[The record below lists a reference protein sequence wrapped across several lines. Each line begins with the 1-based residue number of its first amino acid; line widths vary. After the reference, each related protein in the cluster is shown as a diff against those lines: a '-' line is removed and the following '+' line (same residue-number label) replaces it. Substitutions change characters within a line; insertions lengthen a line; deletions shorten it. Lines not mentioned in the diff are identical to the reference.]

1 MGKSDES
8 RGQKYTLTPIC
19 TLLIRM
25 RIKRHTL
32 TAVLLCLAII
42 AQARR
47 VYIYGRVTDEAGQP
61 VELATVNEELTL
73 HSAMTNLKGEY
84 SFNVN
89 TRTDTLNLVFRMV
102 GHETRKRTLVSPPD
116 TVRLDIMLPTSN
128 YTLEN
133 VDINATRRQTGGM
146 QQINSEGLRFNAD
159 ANGGSVESIIA
170 TQAGVSTHN
179 ELSSQYNVRGGNFDE
194 NSVYVNGTEILRPL
208 LVRAGQQEGLS
219 FINPDMV
226 ESISFSTGGFSV
238 AYGDKM
244 SSVLDI
250 NYRRPQKFESVL
262 MASLLGA
269 SAYVGAGNDK
279 FSFSGSV
286 RYKTTRYLLGTLD
299 TKGEYDPSFLDYQT
313 YLCWTPNTKWEIGL
327 IGNAAVN
334 RYNFT
339 PTDRTTTFGTAK
351 DPKTFKVYYE
361 GWESDRFNTLFGAL
375 DIKRKEENSIYRFN
389 LSAFG
394 SRESES
400 FDILSQYWL
409 DEATGSGS
417 LAVGSFMQHARN
429 RLKSTVYTASLK
441 GTHDTDI
448 LGTIGW
454 GVEYRHESV
463 SDHMREWEMRDS
475 AGYTLP
481 YTQTGPLEMIYSL
494 KSDHGVSNDKAAA
507 FIQDTY
513 RFNTGIGLFT
523 LNAGLR
529 TSWWSWN
536 GEAIFS
542 PRLMVGFT
550 PAFNDNFT
558 FRFSTGVYHQT
569 PFYKEIKDTVN
580 TGGIY
585 QVNLNKN
592 IKSQRSVQ
600 FVLGGDYDFLVYGR
614 PFKFTTEVYY
624 KKLDRLIPYNVDNVR
639 IVYYG
644 ENCAHGYA
652 AGIDMKL
659 YGEFVPGTASWLT
672 FSLMSTKENIAGKWL
687 PRPTDQIYNLSL
699 YFTDYFP
706 RKESWKMSLR
716 CSLADG
722 LPFGPTHSG
731 REKQVFRAPA
741 YKRVDIGLS
750 YKVFDYD
757 KHPHIYGKSGFFKDI
772 WMGVDALNLLGINN
786 VNSYYWITD
795 IQNTQFAVPNYLTGR
810 QLNLRIIAN
819 IGK

>member
-1 MGKSDES
+1 MAFLV
-8 RGQKYTLTPIC
+8 LTVCMALP
-19 TLLIRM
+19 
-25 RIKRHTL
+25 
-32 TAVLLCLAII
+32 V
-42 AQARR
+42 QARR
-47 VYIYGRVTDEAGQP
+47 VYVHGRVYDEGGDP
-61 VELATVNEELTL
+61 VELATVNEEHTL

-84 SFNVN
+84 SFTVN
-89 TRTDTLNLVFRMV
+89 SRSDTLDLVFRMI
-102 GHETRKRTLVSPPD
+102 GHETRRRTLIGPAD
-116 TVRLDIMLPTSN
+116 TVRLDVMLPTVN
-128 YTLEN
+128 YALDN
-133 VDINATRRQTGGM
+133 VDINATRRQTNGM
-146 QQINSEGLRFNAD
+146 QNISAEGIRFTAD

-226 ESISFSTGGFSV
+226 EGISFSTGGFSV

-250 NYRRPQKFESVL
+250 TYRRPQRLEYVL
-262 MASLLGA
+262 QASLLGA

-279 FSFSGSV
+279 ISFAGSV
-286 RYKTTRYLLGTLD
+286 RYKTTSYLLGTLD
-299 TKGEYDPSFLDYQT
+299 TKGEYDPSFTDYQT
-313 YLCWTPNTKWEIGL
+313 YLCWTPNSTWEVGV
-327 IGNAAVN
+327 IGNAAIN
-334 RYNFT
+334 NYNFT
-339 PTDRTTTFGTAK
+339 PRDRNTSFGTSQ
-351 DPKTFKVYYE
+351 DPKHFKVYYE

-375 DIKRKEENSIYRFN
+375 DVKRKGENSVYRFN

-394 SRESES
+394 SHESES

-409 DEATGSGS
+409 DESSSESS

-429 RLKSTVYTASLK
+429 RLNSTVYTASLK
-441 GTHDTDI
+441 GTHESEH

-454 GVEYRHESV
+454 GLEYRHESV
-463 SDHMREWEMRDS
+463 TDHMREWEMRDS

-481 YTQTGPLEMIYSL
+481 YSQTGPMEMIYSL
-494 KSDHGVSNDKAAA
+494 KSDHGIGNDKASA

-513 RFNTGIGLFT
+513 RFNTALGLFT
-523 LNAGLR
+523 LNAGVR
-529 TSWWSWN
+529 ASWWSWN
-536 GEAIFS
+536 RELIWS
-542 PRLMVGFT
+542 PRLMLGFT
-550 PAFNDNFT
+550 PAFNEAFT
-558 FRFSTGVYHQT
+558 FRLSSGVYYQT
-569 PFYKEIKDTVN
+569 PFYKELKDTVSA
-580 TGGIY
+580 GGIY
-585 QVNLNKN
+585 QVNLNRD
-592 IKSQRSVQ
+592 IRSQRSLQV
-600 FVLGGDYDFLVYGR
+600 VLGADYDFLVYNR

-644 ENCAHGYA
+644 QNCAYGYA

-672 FSLMSTKENIAGKWL
+672 FSLMRTRENIGGKWL
-687 PRPTDQIYNLSL
+687 PRPTDQMYNLSL

-706 RKESWKMSLR
+706 RRDSWKMSLR

-731 REKQVFRAPA
+731 REKQTFRAPA
-741 YKRVDIGLS
+741 YKRVDIGLA
-750 YKVFDYD
+750 YKVFDFG
-757 KHPHIYGKSGFFKDI
+757 KHPHVYGRTGICKDV
-772 WMGVDALNLLGINN
+772 WLGVDCLNLLGINN

-795 IQNTQFAVPNYLTGR
+795 IQGTQFAVPNYLTGR
-810 QLNLRIIAN
+810 QLNVRLVVSR
-819 IGK
+819 

>member
-1 MGKSDES
+1 ME
-8 RGQKYTLTPIC
+8 RARLTF
-19 TLLIRM
+19 LI
-25 RIKRHTL
+25 IL
-32 TAVLLCLAII
+32 AVCMALPL
-42 AQARR
+42 QARR
-47 VYIYGRVTDEAGQP
+47 VHIYGRVTDESGQP

-89 TRTDTLNLVFRMV
+89 TRTDTLNLVFRMI
-102 GHETRKRTLVSPPD
+102 GHETRRRTLISPPD
-116 TVRLDIMLPTSN
+116 TVKLDIMLPTSN

-133 VDINATRRQTGGM
+133 VDINATRRQTNGM
-146 QQINSEGLRFNAD
+146 QNISAEVIRFNAD

-250 NYRRPQKFESVL
+250 NYRKPRKFESVL

-286 RYKTTRYLLGTLD
+286 RYKTTGYLLGTLD

-313 YLCWTPNTKWEIGL
+313 YICWTPNTKWEIGL

-334 RYNFT
+334 EYRFS
-339 PTDRTTTFGTAK
+339 PTDRTTTFGTAEN
-351 DPKTFKVYYE
+351 PHTFKVYYE
-361 GWESDRFNTLFGAL
+361 GWEKDRFNTLFGAL
-375 DIKRKEENSIYRFN
+375 DIKRMEEKSVYRLN
-389 LSAFG
+389 LSAFN
-394 SRESES
+394 SHESES

-409 DEATGSGS
+409 DENGSDNS

-429 RLKSTVYTASLK
+429 RLKSNVYTASLK
-441 GTHDTDI
+441 ATHATD
-448 LGTIGW
+448 LFGSIGW
-454 GVEYRHESV
+454 GLEYRHETV
-463 SDHMREWEMRDS
+463 DDHMREWEMRDS

-481 YTQTGPLEMIYSL
+481 YTQTGPMEMIYSL
-494 KSDHGVSNDKAAA
+494 KSDHGISNNKAAA
-507 FIQDTY
+507 YIQDTY
-513 RFNTGIGLFT
+513 RFSTSAGLFT

-529 TSWWSWN
+529 ASWWSWN
-536 GEAIFS
+536 NEMTFS

-550 PAFNDNFT
+550 PSFNENFT

-580 TGGIY
+580 AGGIY
-585 QVNLNKN
+585 QVNLNKD
-592 IKSQRSVQ
+592 IRSQRSIQ
-600 FVLGGDYDFLVYGR
+600 FVLGGDYDFRVYNR
-614 PFKFTTEVYY
+614 PFKFTTEIYY
-624 KKLDRLIPYNVDNVR
+624 KKLDHLIPYNLDNVR

-672 FSLMSTKENIAGKWL
+672 FSLMNTRENIGGKWL
-687 PRPTDQIYNLSL
+687 PRPTDQLYNLSL

-706 RKESWKMSLR
+706 RRESWKMSLR

-741 YKRVDIGLS
+741 YKRVDIGLA
-750 YKVFDYD
+750 YKIFDYS
-757 KHPHIYGKSGFFKDI
+757 KHPHVYGKSGFFKDI
-772 WMGVDALNLLGINN
+772 WAGVDALNLLGINN

-795 IQNTQFAVPNYLTGR
+795 IQNTQYAIPNYLTGR
-810 QLNLRIIAN
+810 QLNLRLIATH
-819 IGK
+819 

>member
-1 MGKSDES
+1 M
-8 RGQKYTLTPIC
+8 GQKL
-19 TLLIRM
+19 LLI
-25 RIKRHTL
+25 L
-32 TAVLLCLAII
+32 AVCMALPL
-42 AQARR
+42 QARR
-47 VYIYGRVTDEAGQP
+47 VHIHGRVYDESGQP
-61 VELATVNEELTL
+61 VELATVHEELTL

-84 SFNVN
+84 SLNVS
-89 TRTDTLNLVFRMV
+89 TQTDTLNLIFRMI
-102 GHETRKRTLVSPPD
+102 GHETRRRTLISPQD
-116 TVRLDIMLPTSN
+116 TVQLDIMLPTSN

-133 VDINATRRQTGGM
+133 VNISATRRRSDGMQDINA
-146 QQINSEGLRFNAD
+146 EGLRFTAD

-170 TQAGVSTHN
+170 TQAGVSSHN

-208 LVRAGQQEGLS
+208 LVRSGQQEGLS

-226 ESISFSTGGFSV
+226 ESIIFSTGGFSV
-238 AYGDKM
+238 EYGDKM

-250 NYRRPQKFESVL
+250 TYRKPQGFESTL

-299 TKGEYDPSFLDYQT
+299 THGEYDPSFLDYQT
-313 YLCWTPNTKWEIGL
+313 YMSWTPNTRWEIGL

-361 GWESDRFNTLFGAL
+361 GWESDRFNTLFSAL
-375 DIKRKEENSIYRFN
+375 DIKRKEQNSVYRFN
-389 LSAFG
+389 LAAF
-394 SRESES
+394 SSHESES

-409 DEATGSGS
+409 DEATGSDN

-441 GTHDTDI
+441 GTHKTN
-448 LGTIGW
+448 LAGTIGW
-454 GVEYRHESV
+454 GLEYRHEEV
-463 SDHMREWEMRDS
+463 TDHMREWEMRDS

-481 YTQTGPLEMIYSL
+481 YTQTGPMEMIYSL
-494 KSDHGVSNDKAAA
+494 KSDYGISNGKAAA

-513 RFNTGIGLFT
+513 RLNTGLGLFT
-523 LNAGLR
+523 LNGGLR
-529 TSWWSWN
+529 ASWWSWN
-536 GEAIFS
+536 KEITVS
-542 PRLMVGFT
+542 PRLTVGFT
-550 PAFNDNFT
+550 PAFNEDFL
-558 FRFSTGVYHQT
+558 FRFSTGIYYQT

-580 TGGIY
+580 AGGIY
-585 QVNLNKN
+585 HVNLNRK
-592 IKSQRSVQ
+592 IKAQRSMQV
-600 FVLGGDYDFLVYGR
+600 VLGADYDFMVYDR
-614 PFKFTTEVYY
+614 PFKFTTEIYY
-624 KKLDRLIPYNVDNVR
+624 KRLDRLIPYNLDNVR

-644 ENCAHGYA
+644 DNCAHGYA

-659 YGEFVPGTASWLT
+659 YGEFVPGTASWFT
-672 FSLMSTKENIAGKWL
+672 FSLMSTRENIGGKWL
-687 PRPTDQIYNLSL
+687 PRPTDQLYNLSL

-706 RKESWKMSLR
+706 RRESWKMSLR

-750 YKVFDYD
+750 YKVFDYS
-757 KHPHIYGKSGFFKDI
+757 KHPHVYGKSGFFNDI
-772 WMGVDALNLLGINN
+772 WMGIDALNLLGINN

-795 IQNTQFAVPNYLTGR
+795 IQNTQYAVPNYLTGR
-810 QLNLRIIAN
+810 QLNLRLIAN

>member
-1 MGKSDES
+1 M
-8 RGQKYTLTPIC
+8 
-19 TLLIRM
+19 LLI
-25 RIKRHTL
+25 L
-32 TAVLLCLAII
+32 AVCMVLPL
-42 AQARR
+42 QARR
-47 VYIYGRVTDEAGQP
+47 VYIHGRVYDESREP
-61 VELATVNEELTL
+61 VELATVHEELTL

-84 SFNVN
+84 SFTINS
-89 TRTDTLNLVFRMV
+89 RSDTLNLIFRMI
-102 GHETRKRTLVSPPD
+102 GHETRRRTLINPQD
-116 TVRLDIMLPTSN
+116 TVQLDMMLPTSN

-133 VDINATRRQTGGM
+133 VDISATRRRSDGM
-146 QQINSEGLRFNAD
+146 QDINAQGLRFTAD
-159 ANGGSVESIIA
+159 ASGGSVESIIS

-238 AYGDKM
+238 AYGDRM

-250 NYRRPQKFESVL
+250 SYRKPKGFESVL
-262 MASLLGA
+262 MASMLGA

-279 FSFSGSV
+279 ISFSGSV

-299 TKGEYDPSFLDYQT
+299 TKGEYAPSFLDYQT
-313 YLCWTPNTKWEIGL
+313 CFCWTPDDKWEIGV

-339 PTDRTTTFGTAK
+339 PRNRNTSFGTAQ
-351 DPKTFKVYYE
+351 DPKNFKVYYD
-361 GWESDRFNTLFGAL
+361 GWERDRFNTLFGAI
-375 DIKRKEENSIYRFN
+375 DIKRFSQNSTYRLN
-389 LSAFG
+389 LSVFN

-409 DEATGSGS
+409 DEASNGSN

-429 RLKSTVYTASLK
+429 RLRSEVYTASLK
-441 GTHDTDI
+441 VTHSTDI
-448 LGTIGW
+448 AGTIGW
-454 GVEYRHESV
+454 GAEYRHETV
-463 SDHMREWEMRDS
+463 SDYMREWEMRDS

-481 YTQTGPLEMIYSL
+481 YTQSGPMQMIYSL
-494 KSDHGVSNDKAAA
+494 KSGHSISNDKASAYV
-507 FIQDTY
+507 QDTY
-513 RFNTGIGLFT
+513 RFNTAIGLIT
-523 LNAGLR
+523 LNAGIR
-529 TSWWSWN
+529 ASWWSWN
-536 GEAIFS
+536 REIDLS
-542 PRLMVGFT
+542 PRVMVGLT
-550 PAFNDNFT
+550 PAFNEDFT
-558 FRFSTGVYHQT
+558 FRFSTGVYYQT
-569 PFYKEIKDTVN
+569 PFYKEVKDTVN

-585 QVNLNKN
+585 QVNLNKD
-592 IKSQRSVQ
+592 IRSQRSIQ
-600 FVLGGDYDFLVYGR
+600 FVLGGDYDFRVYDR
-614 PFKFTTEVYY
+614 PFKFTTEIYY

-644 ENCAHGYA
+644 ENCARGYA
-652 AGIDMKL
+652 AGLDMKL

-672 FSLMSTKENIAGKWL
+672 FSLMNTREKIGGKWL
-687 PRPTDQIYNLSL
+687 PRPTDQLYNLSL
-699 YFTDYFP
+699 YFTDTFP
-706 RKESWKMSLR
+706 RRDYWKMSLR

-750 YKVFDYD
+750 YKIFDYS
-757 KHPHIYGKSGFFKDI
+757 KHPHIYGKSGFFNDI
-772 WMGVDALNLLGINN
+772 WIGADCLNLLGINN

-795 IQNTQFAVPNYLTGR
+795 ISDTQYAVPNYLTGR
-810 QLNLRIIAN
+810 QLNLRIIADM
-819 IGK
+819 GK

>member
-1 MGKSDES
+1 MALRTQHTHTG
-8 RGQKYTLTPIC
+8 RRFAF
-19 TLLIRM
+19 LL
-25 RIKRHTL
+25 L
-32 TAVLLCLAII
+32 VALAVGTVS
-42 AQARR
+42 ARR
-47 VYIYGRVTDEAGQP
+47 VYIHGRVYDEGGQP
-61 VELATVNEELTL
+61 VELATINEEHTL

-84 SFNVN
+84 SFTVN
-89 TRTDTLNLVFRMV
+89 SRSDTLDLVFRMI
-102 GHETRKRTLVSPPD
+102 GHETRRRTLIGPAD
-116 TVRLDIMLPTSN
+116 TVRLDVMLPTVN
-128 YTLEN
+128 YALEN
-133 VDINATRRQTGGM
+133 VDINATRHQTNGM
-146 QQINSEGLRFNAD
+146 QTINAEGLRFTAD

-226 ESISFSTGGFSV
+226 EGISFSTGGFSV

-250 NYRRPQKFESVL
+250 SYRRPQRLEYVL
-262 MASLLGA
+262 QASLLGA

-279 FSFSGSV
+279 ISFAGSV
-286 RYKTTRYLLGTLD
+286 RYKTTSYLLGTLD
-299 TKGEYDPSFLDYQT
+299 TKGEYDPSFTDYQT
-313 YLCWTPNTKWEIGL
+313 YLCWTPNSTWEVGV
-327 IGNAAVN
+327 IGNAAIN
-334 RYNFT
+334 NYNFT
-339 PTDRTTTFGTAK
+339 PRDRNTSFGTSQ
-351 DPKTFKVYYE
+351 DPKHFKVYYE

-375 DIKRKEENSIYRFN
+375 DVKRKGENSVYRFN

-394 SRESES
+394 SHESES

-409 DEATGSGS
+409 DQSSSESS

-429 RLKSTVYTASLK
+429 RLNSTVYTASLK
-441 GTHDTDI
+441 GTHDTEH

-454 GVEYRHESV
+454 GLEYRHESV
-463 SDHMREWEMRDS
+463 TDHMREWEMRDS

-481 YTQTGPLEMIYSL
+481 YSQTGPMEMIYSL
-494 KSDHGVSNDKAAA
+494 KSDHGISNNKASA
-507 FIQDTY
+507 FLQDTY
-513 RFNTGIGLFT
+513 RFNTGVGLFT
-523 LNAGLR
+523 LNAGVR

-536 GEAIFS
+536 RELIMS
-542 PRLMVGFT
+542 PRLMLGFT
-550 PAFNDNFT
+550 PAFNEAFT
-558 FRFSTGVYHQT
+558 FRLSTGVYYQT
-569 PFYKEIKDTVN
+569 PFYKELKDTVSA
-580 TGGIY
+580 GGIY
-585 QVNLNKN
+585 QVNLNRD
-592 IKSQRSVQ
+592 IRSQRSLQV
-600 FVLGGDYDFLVYGR
+600 VLGADYDFLVYNR

-644 ENCAHGYA
+644 QNCAYGYA

-672 FSLMSTKENIAGKWL
+672 FSLMRTRENIGGKWL
-687 PRPTDQIYNLSL
+687 PRPTDQMYNLSL

-706 RKESWKMSLR
+706 RRDSWKMSLR

-731 REKQVFRAPA
+731 REKQTFRAPA
-741 YKRVDIGLS
+741 YKRVDIGLA
-750 YKVFDYD
+750 YKVFDFG
-757 KHPHIYGKSGFFKDI
+757 KHPHVYGRTGICKDV
-772 WMGVDALNLLGINN
+772 WLGVDCLNLLGINN

-795 IQNTQFAVPNYLTGR
+795 IQGTQFAVPNYLTGR
-810 QLNLRIIAN
+810 QLNIKLVVSR
-819 IGK
+819 

>member
-1 MGKSDES
+1 ME
-8 RGQKYTLTPIC
+8 RARLTF
-19 TLLIRM
+19 LI
-25 RIKRHTL
+25 IL
-32 TAVLLCLAII
+32 AVCMALPL
-42 AQARR
+42 QARR
-47 VYIYGRVTDEAGQP
+47 VHIYGRVTDENGQP

-89 TRTDTLNLVFRMV
+89 TRTDTLNLVFRMI
-102 GHETRKRTLVSPPD
+102 GHETRRRTLISPPD
-116 TVRLDIMLPTSN
+116 TVKLDIMLPTSN

-133 VDINATRRQTGGM
+133 VDINATRRQTNGM
-146 QQINSEGLRFNAD
+146 QNISAEGIRFNAD

-250 NYRRPQKFESVL
+250 NYRKPRKFESVL

-286 RYKTTRYLLGTLD
+286 RYKTTGYLLGTLD

-313 YLCWTPNTKWEIGL
+313 YMCWTPNTKWEIGL

-334 RYNFT
+334 EYRFS
-339 PTDRTTTFGTAK
+339 PTDRTTTFGTAEN
-351 DPKTFKVYYE
+351 PHTFKVYYE
-361 GWESDRFNTLFGAL
+361 GWEKDRFNTLFGAL
-375 DIKRKEENSIYRFN
+375 DIKRMEEKSVYRLN
-389 LSAFG
+389 LSAFN
-394 SRESES
+394 SHESES

-409 DEATGSGS
+409 DENGSDNS

-429 RLKSTVYTASLK
+429 RLKSNVYTASLK
-441 GTHDTDI
+441 ATHATD
-448 LGTIGW
+448 LFGSIGW
-454 GVEYRHESV
+454 GLEYRHETV
-463 SDHMREWEMRDS
+463 DDHMREWEMRDS

-481 YTQTGPLEMIYSL
+481 YTQTGPMEMIYSL
-494 KSDHGVSNDKAAA
+494 KSDHGISNDKAAA
-507 FIQDTY
+507 YIQDTY
-513 RFNTGIGLFT
+513 RFSTSAGLFT

-529 TSWWSWN
+529 ASWWSWN
-536 GEAIFS
+536 NEMTFS

-550 PAFNDNFT
+550 PSFNENFT

-580 TGGIY
+580 AGGIY
-585 QVNLNKN
+585 QVNLNKD
-592 IKSQRSVQ
+592 IRSQRSIQ
-600 FVLGGDYDFLVYGR
+600 FVLGGDYDFRVYNR
-614 PFKFTTEVYY
+614 PFKFTTEIYY
-624 KKLDRLIPYNVDNVR
+624 KKLDHLIPYNLDNVR

-672 FSLMSTKENIAGKWL
+672 FSLMNTRENIGGKWL
-687 PRPTDQIYNLSL
+687 PRPTDQLYNLSL

-706 RKESWKMSLR
+706 RRESWKMSLR

-750 YKVFDYD
+750 YKIFDYD

-772 WMGVDALNLLGINN
+772 WVGVDALNLLGINN

-795 IQNTQFAVPNYLTGR
+795 IQNTQYAVPNYLTGR
-810 QLNLRIIAN
+810 QLNFRIIATH
-819 IGK
+819 

>member
-1 MGKSDES
+1 MA
-8 RGQKYTLTPIC
+8 LP
-19 TLLIRM
+19 L
-25 RIKRHTL
+25 
-32 TAVLLCLAII
+32 
-42 AQARR
+42 QARR
-47 VYIYGRVTDEAGQP
+47 VHIHGRVYDESGQP
-61 VELATVNEELTL
+61 VELATVHEELTL

-84 SFNVN
+84 SLNVS
-89 TRTDTLNLVFRMV
+89 TQTDTLNLIFRMI
-102 GHETRKRTLVSPPD
+102 GHETRRRTLISPQD
-116 TVRLDIMLPTSN
+116 TVQLDIMLPTSN

-133 VDINATRRQTGGM
+133 VNISATRRRSDGMQDINA
-146 QQINSEGLRFNAD
+146 EGLRFTAD

-170 TQAGVSTHN
+170 TQAGVSSHN

-208 LVRAGQQEGLS
+208 LVRSGQQEGLS

-226 ESISFSTGGFSV
+226 ESIIFSTGGFSV
-238 AYGDKM
+238 EYGDKM

-250 NYRRPQKFESVL
+250 TYRKPQGFESTL

-299 TKGEYDPSFLDYQT
+299 THGEYDPSFLDYQT
-313 YLCWTPNTKWEIGL
+313 YMSWTPNTRWEIGL
-327 IGNAAVN
+327 KGNAAVN

-361 GWESDRFNTLFGAL
+361 GWESDRFNTLFSAL
-375 DIKRKEENSIYRFN
+375 DIKRKEQNSVYRFN
-389 LSAFG
+389 LAAF
-394 SRESES
+394 SSHESES

-409 DEATGSGS
+409 DEATGSDN

-441 GTHDTDI
+441 GTHKTD
-448 LGTIGW
+448 LAGTIGW
-454 GVEYRHESV
+454 GLEYRHEEV
-463 SDHMREWEMRDS
+463 TDHMREWEMRDS

-481 YTQTGPLEMIYSL
+481 YTQTGPMEMIYSL
-494 KSDHGVSNDKAAA
+494 KSDYGISNGKAAA

-513 RFNTGIGLFT
+513 RLNTGLGLFT
-523 LNAGLR
+523 LNGGLR
-529 TSWWSWN
+529 ASWWSWN
-536 GEAIFS
+536 KEITVS
-542 PRLMVGFT
+542 PRLTVGFT
-550 PAFNDNFT
+550 PAFNEDLL
-558 FRFSTGVYHQT
+558 FRFSTGIYYQT

-580 TGGIY
+580 AGGIY
-585 QVNLNKN
+585 HVNLNRK
-592 IKSQRSVQ
+592 IKAQRSMQV
-600 FVLGGDYDFLVYGR
+600 VLGADYDFMVYDR
-614 PFKFTTEVYY
+614 PFKFTTEIYY
-624 KKLDRLIPYNVDNVR
+624 KRLDRLIPYNLDNVR

-644 ENCAHGYA
+644 DNCAHGYA

-672 FSLMSTKENIAGKWL
+672 FSLMSTRENIGGKWL
-687 PRPTDQIYNLSL
+687 PRPTDQLYNLSL

-706 RKESWKMSLR
+706 RRESWKMSLR

-750 YKVFDYD
+750 YKVFDYS
-757 KHPHIYGKSGFFKDI
+757 KHPHVYGKSGFFKDI
-772 WMGVDALNLLGINN
+772 WMGIDALNLLGINN

-795 IQNTQFAVPNYLTGR
+795 IQNTQYAVPNYLTGR
-810 QLNLRIIAN
+810 QLNLRLIAN

>member
-1 MGKSDES
+1 
-8 RGQKYTLTPIC
+8 
-19 TLLIRM
+19 M
-25 RIKRHTL
+25 RIKRYTL
-32 TAVLLCLAII
+32 IAVMLCLTIL

-47 VYIYGRVTDEAGQP
+47 VYIYGRVTDETGQP
-61 VELATVNEELTL
+61 VELATINEELTL

-84 SFNVN
+84 LFNVN
-89 TRTDTLNLVFRMV
+89 TRTDTLNLTFRMI
-102 GHETRKRTLVSPPD
+102 GHETRKRTLISPPD
-116 TVRLDIMLPTSN
+116 TVQLDIMLPTSN

-133 VDINATRRQTGGM
+133 VDVTATRRRSDGM
-146 QQINSEGLRFNAD
+146 QDISAEGIRFTAD

-250 NYRRPQKFESVL
+250 TYRKPQGFESVL

-269 SAYVGAGNDK
+269 SAYVGTGNDK

-286 RYKTTRYLLGTLD
+286 RYKTTSYLLGTLD

-313 YLCWTPNTKWEIGL
+313 YMCWTPNSNWEIGL

-334 RYNFT
+334 SYNFT
-339 PTDRTTTFGTAK
+339 PTDRNTTFGTAE
-351 DPKTFKVYYE
+351 DPHTFKVYYE
-361 GWESDRFNTLFGAL
+361 GWEKDRFNTLFGAL
-375 DIKRKEENSIYRFN
+375 DIKRKEENSLYRFN
-389 LSAFG
+389 LSAFQ
-394 SRESES
+394 SHESET

-409 DEATGSGS
+409 DENGVDNS

-429 RLKSTVYTASLK
+429 RLKATVYTASFK
-441 GTHDTDI
+441 ASHATDL

-454 GVEYRHESV
+454 GLEYRHETV
-463 SDHMREWEMRDS
+463 DDHMREWELRDS

-481 YTQTGPLEMIYSL
+481 YTQTGPMQMIYSL
-494 KSDHGVSNDKAAA
+494 KSDHGISNDKASAY
-507 FIQDTY
+507 IQDTY

-529 TSWWSWN
+529 ASWWSWN
-536 GEAIFS
+536 NEITFS

-550 PAFNDNFT
+550 PAFNEDFT
-558 FRFSTGVYHQT
+558 FRFQAGVYHQT

-585 QVNLNKN
+585 SVNLNKD
-592 IKSQRSVQ
+592 IRSQRSIQ
-600 FVLGGDYDFLVYGR
+600 FVLGGDYDFRVYNR
-614 PFKFTTEVYY
+614 PFKFTTEIYY
-624 KKLDRLIPYNVDNVR
+624 KKLDRLIPYNLDNVR

-659 YGEFVPGTASWLT
+659 YGEFVPGTTSWLT
-672 FSLMSTKENIAGKWL
+672 FSLMSTRENIGGKWL
-687 PRPTDQIYNLSL
+687 PRPTDQLYNLSL

-706 RKESWKMSLR
+706 RRESWKMSLR

-731 REKQVFRAPA
+731 REKQTFRAPA

-750 YKVFDYD
+750 YKIFDYS

-772 WMGVDALNLLGINN
+772 WAGVDALNLLGINN

-795 IQNTQFAVPNYLTGR
+795 IQNIQHAVPNYLTGR
-810 QLNLRIIAN
+810 QLNFRIIAN

>member
-1 MGKSDES
+1 ME
-8 RGQKYTLTPIC
+8 RARLTF
-19 TLLIRM
+19 LI
-25 RIKRHTL
+25 IL
-32 TAVLLCLAII
+32 AVCMALPL
-42 AQARR
+42 QARR
-47 VYIYGRVTDEAGQP
+47 VHIYGRVTDESGQP

-89 TRTDTLNLVFRMV
+89 TRTDTLNLVFRMI
-102 GHETRKRTLVSPPD
+102 GHETRRRTLISPPD
-116 TVRLDIMLPTSN
+116 TVKLDIMLPTSN

-133 VDINATRRQTGGM
+133 VDINATRRQTNGM
-146 QQINSEGLRFNAD
+146 QNISAEVIRFNAD

-250 NYRRPQKFESVL
+250 NYRKPRKFESVL

-286 RYKTTRYLLGTLD
+286 RYKTTGYLLGTLD

-313 YLCWTPNTKWEIGL
+313 YICWTPNTKWEIGL

-334 RYNFT
+334 EYRFS
-339 PTDRTTTFGTAK
+339 PTDRTTTFGTAEN
-351 DPKTFKVYYE
+351 PHTFKVYYE
-361 GWESDRFNTLFGAL
+361 GWEKDRFNTLFGAL
-375 DIKRKEENSIYRFN
+375 DIKRMEEKSVYRLN
-389 LSAFG
+389 LSAFN
-394 SRESES
+394 SHESES

-409 DEATGSGS
+409 DENGSDNS

-429 RLKSTVYTASLK
+429 RLKSNVYTASLK
-441 GTHDTDI
+441 ATHATD
-448 LGTIGW
+448 LFGSIGW
-454 GVEYRHESV
+454 GLEYRHETV
-463 SDHMREWEMRDS
+463 DDHMREWEMRDS

-481 YTQTGPLEMIYSL
+481 YTQTGPMEMIYSL
-494 KSDHGVSNDKAAA
+494 KSDHGISNNKAAA
-507 FIQDTY
+507 YIQDTY
-513 RFNTGIGLFT
+513 RFSTSAGLFT

-529 TSWWSWN
+529 ASWWSWN
-536 GEAIFS
+536 NEMTFS

-550 PAFNDNFT
+550 PSFNENFT

-580 TGGIY
+580 AGGIY
-585 QVNLNKN
+585 QVNLNKD
-592 IKSQRSVQ
+592 IRSQRSIQ
-600 FVLGGDYDFLVYGR
+600 FVLGGDYDFRVYNR
-614 PFKFTTEVYY
+614 PFKFTTEIYY
-624 KKLDRLIPYNVDNVR
+624 KKLDHLIPYNLDNVR

-672 FSLMSTKENIAGKWL
+672 FSLMNTRENIGGKWL
-687 PRPTDQIYNLSL
+687 PRPTDQLYNLSL

-706 RKESWKMSLR
+706 RRESWKMSLR

-750 YKVFDYD
+750 YKIFDYS
-757 KHPHIYGKSGFFKDI
+757 KHPHVYGKSGFFKDI
-772 WMGVDALNLLGINN
+772 WAGVDALNLLGINN

-795 IQNTQFAVPNYLTGR
+795 IQNTQYAIPNYLTGR
-810 QLNLRIIAN
+810 QLNLRLIATH
-819 IGK
+819 

>member
-1 MGKSDES
+1 M
-8 RGQKYTLTPIC
+8 
-19 TLLIRM
+19 LLI
-25 RIKRHTL
+25 L
-32 TAVLLCLAII
+32 AVCMALPL
-42 AQARR
+42 QARR
-47 VYIYGRVTDEAGQP
+47 VHIHGRVYDESGQP
-61 VELATVNEELTL
+61 VELATVHEELTL

-84 SFNVN
+84 SLNVS
-89 TRTDTLNLVFRMV
+89 TQTDTLNLIFRMI
-102 GHETRKRTLVSPPD
+102 GHETRRRTLISPQD
-116 TVRLDIMLPTSN
+116 TVQLDIMLPTSN

-133 VDINATRRQTGGM
+133 VNISATRRRSDGMQDINA
-146 QQINSEGLRFNAD
+146 EGLRFTAD

-170 TQAGVSTHN
+170 TQAGVSSHN

-208 LVRAGQQEGLS
+208 LVRSGQQEGLS

-226 ESISFSTGGFSV
+226 ESIIFSTGGFSV
-238 AYGDKM
+238 EYGDKM

-250 NYRRPQKFESVL
+250 TYRKPQGFESTL

-299 TKGEYDPSFLDYQT
+299 THGEYDPSFLDYQT
-313 YLCWTPNTKWEIGL
+313 YMSWTPNTRWEIGL

-361 GWESDRFNTLFGAL
+361 GWESDRFNTLFSAL
-375 DIKRKEENSIYRFN
+375 DIKRKEQNSVYRFN
-389 LSAFG
+389 LAAF
-394 SRESES
+394 SSHESES

-409 DEATGSGS
+409 DEATGSDN

-429 RLKSTVYTASLK
+429 RLKSTVYTASVK
-441 GTHDTDI
+441 GNHKTENA
-448 LGTIGW
+448 GTIGW
-454 GVEYRHESV
+454 GLEYRHEEV
-463 SDHMREWEMRDS
+463 QDHMREWEMRDS

-481 YTQTGPLEMIYSL
+481 YTQTGPMEMIYSL
-494 KSDHGVSNDKAAA
+494 KSDYGISNGKAAA

-513 RFNTGIGLFT
+513 RLNTGLGLFT
-523 LNAGLR
+523 LNGGLR
-529 TSWWSWN
+529 ASWWSWN
-536 GEAIFS
+536 KEITVS
-542 PRLMVGFT
+542 PRLTVGFT
-550 PAFNDNFT
+550 PAFNEDFL
-558 FRFSTGVYHQT
+558 FRFSTGIYYQT

-580 TGGIY
+580 AGGIY
-585 QVNLNKN
+585 HVNLNRK
-592 IKSQRSVQ
+592 IKAQRSMQV
-600 FVLGGDYDFLVYGR
+600 VLGADYDFMVYDR
-614 PFKFTTEVYY
+614 PFKFTTEIYY
-624 KKLDRLIPYNVDNVR
+624 KRLDRLIPYNLDNVR

-644 ENCAHGYA
+644 DNCAHGYA

-672 FSLMSTKENIAGKWL
+672 FSLMSTRENIGGKWL
-687 PRPTDQIYNLSL
+687 PRPTDQLYNLSL

-706 RKESWKMSLR
+706 RRESWKMSLR

-750 YKVFDYD
+750 YKVFDYS
-757 KHPHIYGKSGFFKDI
+757 KHPHVYGKSGFFNDI
-772 WMGVDALNLLGINN
+772 WMGIDALNLLGINN

-795 IQNTQFAVPNYLTGR
+795 IQNTQYAVPNYLTGR
-810 QLNLRIIAN
+810 QLNLRLIAN

>member
-1 MGKSDES
+1 MKL
-8 RGQKYTLTPIC
+8 KA
-19 TLLIRM
+19 LLI
-25 RIKRHTL
+25 L
-32 TAVLLCLAII
+32 AVCMVLPV
-42 AQARR
+42 QARR
-47 VYIYGRVTDEAGQP
+47 VYIYGRVVDESGQP

-89 TRTDTLNLVFRMV
+89 TRTDTLNLIFRMI
-102 GHETRKRTLVSPPD
+102 GHETRRRTLISPAD
-116 TVRLDIMLPTSN
+116 TVRLDIVLPTSN

-133 VDINATRRQTGGM
+133 VDVTATRRRSDGM
-146 QQINSEGLRFNAD
+146 QDISAEGIRFNAD

-250 NYRRPQKFESVL
+250 TYRKPRKPESVL

-286 RYKTTRYLLGTLD
+286 RYKTTGYLLGTLD

-313 YLCWTPNTKWEIGL
+313 YMCWTPNTQWEIGV

-334 RYNFT
+334 NYKFR
-339 PTDRTTTFGTAK
+339 PTDRNTTFGTAEN
-351 DPKTFKVYYE
+351 PHTFKVYYG
-361 GWESDRFNTLFGAL
+361 GWEKDRFNTLFGAL
-375 DIKRKEENSIYRFN
+375 DIKRMEENSVYRFN
-389 LSAFG
+389 LSAFR
-394 SRESES
+394 SLESES

-409 DEATGSGS
+409 DENGSDNS

-429 RLKSTVYTASLK
+429 RLKSTVYTASFK
-441 GTHDTDI
+441 ATHATDI
-448 LGTIGW
+448 LGSIGW
-454 GVEYRHESV
+454 GLEYRHEIV
-463 SDHMREWEMRDS
+463 DDHMREWELRDS

-481 YTQTGPLEMIYSL
+481 YTQTGPMEMIYSL
-494 KSDHGVSNDKAAA
+494 KSEHGISNDKASA

-513 RFNTGIGLFT
+513 RFSSAAGLFT
-523 LNAGLR
+523 LNAGVR
-529 TSWWSWN
+529 ASWWSWN
-536 GEAIFS
+536 KEVTVS
-542 PRLMVGFT
+542 PRLLIGFT
-550 PAFNDNFT
+550 PAFNEDFT
-558 FRFSTGVYHQT
+558 FRFSTGVYYQT

-585 QVNLNKN
+585 QVNLNKD
-592 IKSQRSVQ
+592 IRAQRSVQ
-600 FVLGGDYDFLVYGR
+600 FVLGGDYDFRVFNR
-614 PFKFTTEVYY
+614 PFKFTTEIYY
-624 KKLDRLIPYNVDNVR
+624 KKLDRLIPYNLDNVK

-644 ENCAHGYA
+644 QNCAHGYA

-672 FSLMSTKENIAGKWL
+672 FSLMSTRENIGGKWL
-687 PRPTDQIYNLSL
+687 PRPTDQLYNLSL

-706 RKESWKMSLR
+706 RRESWKMSLR

-731 REKQVFRAPA
+731 REKQVFRTPA

-750 YKVFDYD
+750 YKIFDYS
-757 KHPHIYGKSGFFKDI
+757 KHTHVYGKSGFFKDI
-772 WMGVDALNLLGINN
+772 WTGVDCLNLLGINN

-795 IQNTQFAVPNYLTGR
+795 IQNTQYAVPNYLTGR

>member
-1 MGKSDES
+1 M
-8 RGQKYTLTPIC
+8 GQKL
-19 TLLIRM
+19 LLI
-25 RIKRHTL
+25 L
-32 TAVLLCLAII
+32 AVCMALPL
-42 AQARR
+42 QARR
-47 VYIYGRVTDEAGQP
+47 VHIHGRVYDESGQP
-61 VELATVNEELTL
+61 VELATVHEELTL

-84 SFNVN
+84 SLNVS
-89 TRTDTLNLVFRMV
+89 TQTDTLNLIFRMI
-102 GHETRKRTLVSPPD
+102 GHETRRRTLISPQD
-116 TVRLDIMLPTSN
+116 TVQLDIMLPTSN

-133 VDINATRRQTGGM
+133 VNISATRRRSDGMQDINA
-146 QQINSEGLRFNAD
+146 EGLRFTAD

-170 TQAGVSTHN
+170 TQAGVSSHN

-208 LVRAGQQEGLS
+208 LVRSGQQEGLS

-226 ESISFSTGGFSV
+226 ESIIFSTGGFSV
-238 AYGDKM
+238 EYGDKM

-250 NYRRPQKFESVL
+250 TYRKPQGFESTL

-299 TKGEYDPSFLDYQT
+299 THGEYDPSFLDYQT
-313 YLCWTPNTKWEIGL
+313 YMSWTPNTRWEIGL

-339 PTDRTTTFGTAK
+339 PTDRTTAFGTAK

-361 GWESDRFNTLFGAL
+361 GWESDRFNTLFSAL
-375 DIKRKEENSIYRFN
+375 DIKRKEQNSVYRFN
-389 LSAFG
+389 LAAF
-394 SRESES
+394 SSHESES

-409 DEATGSGS
+409 DEATGSDN

-441 GTHDTDI
+441 GTHKTD
-448 LGTIGW
+448 LAGTIGW
-454 GVEYRHESV
+454 GLAYRHEEV
-463 SDHMREWEMRDS
+463 TDHMREWEMRDS

-481 YTQTGPLEMIYSL
+481 YTQTGPMEMIYSL
-494 KSDHGVSNDKAAA
+494 KSDYGISNGKAAA

-513 RFNTGIGLFT
+513 RLNTSLGLFT
-523 LNAGLR
+523 LNGGFRA
-529 TSWWSWN
+529 SWWNWN
-536 GEAIFS
+536 KEITVS
-542 PRLMVGFT
+542 PRLTVGFT
-550 PAFNDNFT
+550 PAFNEDFL
-558 FRFSTGVYHQT
+558 FRFSTGIYYQT

-580 TGGIY
+580 AGGIY
-585 QVNLNKN
+585 HVNLNRK
-592 IKSQRSVQ
+592 IKAQRSMQV
-600 FVLGGDYDFLVYGR
+600 VLGADYDFMVYDR
-614 PFKFTTEVYY
+614 PFKFTTEIYY
-624 KKLDRLIPYNVDNVR
+624 KRLDRLIPYNLDNVR

-644 ENCAHGYA
+644 DNCAHGYA

-672 FSLMSTKENIAGKWL
+672 FSLMSTRENIGGKWL
-687 PRPTDQIYNLSL
+687 PRPTDQLYNLSL

-706 RKESWKMSLR
+706 RRESWKMSLR

-750 YKVFDYD
+750 YKVFDYS
-757 KHPHIYGKSGFFKDI
+757 KHPHVYGKSGFFKDI
-772 WMGVDALNLLGINN
+772 WMGIDALNLLGINN

-795 IQNTQFAVPNYLTGR
+795 IQNTQYAVPNYLTGR
-810 QLNLRIIAN
+810 QLNLRLIAN

>member
-1 MGKSDES
+1 ME
-8 RGQKYTLTPIC
+8 
-19 TLLIRM
+19 
-25 RIKRHTL
+25 RIRHTFL
-32 TAVLLCLAII
+32 IILAVCMALPV
-42 AQARR
+42 QARR
-47 VYIYGRVTDEAGQP
+47 VYIYGRVTDETGQP

-89 TRTDTLNLVFRMV
+89 TRTDTLNLIFRMV
-102 GHETRKRTLVSPPD
+102 GHETRKRTLISPPD
-116 TVRLDIMLPTSN
+116 TVKLDIMLPTSN

-133 VDINATRRQTGGM
+133 VDINATRRQTNGM
-146 QQINSEGLRFNAD
+146 QQIGSEGLRYTAD

-194 NSVYVNGTEILRPL
+194 NSVYVNGTEIMRPL

-334 RYNFT
+334 SYNFT

-351 DPKTFKVYYE
+351 DPKTFKVYYD

-375 DIKRKEENSIYRFN
+375 DIKRKNENSVYRLN

-409 DEATGSGS
+409 DEATGGGS

-441 GTHDTDI
+441 GTHDTDVA
-448 LGTIGW
+448 GTIGW
-454 GVEYRHESV
+454 GLEYRHETV

-481 YTQTGPLEMIYSL
+481 YTQTGPMEMIYSL
-494 KSDHGVSNDKAAA
+494 KSDHGVSNNKAAA

-536 GEAIFS
+536 
-542 PRLMVGFT
+542 
-550 PAFNDNFT
+550 N
-558 FRFSTGVYHQT
+558 
-569 PFYKEIKDTVN
+569 
-580 TGGIY
+580 
-585 QVNLNKN
+585 
-592 IKSQRSVQ
+592 
-600 FVLGGDYDFLVYGR
+600 
-614 PFKFTTEVYY
+614 EV
-624 KKLDRLIPYNVDNVR
+624 IS
-639 IVYYG
+639 
-644 ENCAHGYA
+644 A
-652 AGIDMKL
+652 
-659 YGEFVPGTASWLT
+659 
-672 FSLMSTKENIAGKWL
+672 
-687 PRPTDQIYNLSL
+687 
-699 YFTDYFP
+699 
-706 RKESWKMSLR
+706 
-716 CSLADG
+716 
-722 LPFGPTHSG
+722 
-731 REKQVFRAPA
+731 RA
-741 YKRVDIGLS
+741 
-750 YKVFDYD
+750 
-757 KHPHIYGKSGFFKDI
+757 
-772 WMGVDALNLLGINN
+772 
-786 VNSYYWITD
+786 
-795 IQNTQFAVPNYLTGR
+795 
-810 QLNLRIIAN
+810 
-819 IGK
+819 

>member
-1 MGKSDES
+1 M
-8 RGQKYTLTPIC
+8 
-19 TLLIRM
+19 LLI
-25 RIKRHTL
+25 L
-32 TAVLLCLAII
+32 AVCMALPL
-42 AQARR
+42 QARR
-47 VYIYGRVTDEAGQP
+47 VHIHGRVYDESGQP
-61 VELATVNEELTL
+61 VELATVHEELTL

-84 SFNVN
+84 SLNVS
-89 TRTDTLNLVFRMV
+89 TQTDTLNLIFRMI
-102 GHETRKRTLVSPPD
+102 GHETRRRTLISPQD
-116 TVRLDIMLPTSN
+116 TVQLDIMLPTSN

-133 VDINATRRQTGGM
+133 VNISATRRRSDGMQDINA
-146 QQINSEGLRFNAD
+146 EGIRFTAD

-170 TQAGVSTHN
+170 TQAGVSSHN

-208 LVRAGQQEGLS
+208 LVRSGQQEGLS

-226 ESISFSTGGFSV
+226 ESIIFSTGGFSV
-238 AYGDKM
+238 EYGDKM

-250 NYRRPQKFESVL
+250 TYRKPQGFESTL

-299 TKGEYDPSFLDYQT
+299 THGEYDPSFLDYQT
-313 YLCWTPNTKWEIGL
+313 YMSWTPNTKWEIGL

-361 GWESDRFNTLFGAL
+361 GWESDRFNTLFSAL
-375 DIKRKEENSIYRFN
+375 DIKRKEQNSVYRFN
-389 LSAFG
+389 LAAF
-394 SRESES
+394 SSHESES

-409 DEATGSGS
+409 DEATGSDN

-429 RLKSTVYTASLK
+429 RLKSTVYTASVK
-441 GTHDTDI
+441 GNHKTEI
-448 LGTIGW
+448 AGTIGW
-454 GVEYRHESV
+454 GLEYRHEEV
-463 SDHMREWEMRDS
+463 QDHMREWEMRDS

-481 YTQTGPLEMIYSL
+481 YTQTGPMEMIYSL
-494 KSDHGVSNDKAAA
+494 KSDYGISNGKAAA

-513 RFNTGIGLFT
+513 RLNTDLGLFT
-523 LNAGLR
+523 LNGGLR
-529 TSWWSWN
+529 ASWWSWN
-536 GEAIFS
+536 KEITVS
-542 PRLMVGFT
+542 PRLTVGFT
-550 PAFNDNFT
+550 PAFNEDFL
-558 FRFSTGVYHQT
+558 FRFSTGIYYQT

-580 TGGIY
+580 AGGIY
-585 QVNLNKN
+585 HVNLNRK
-592 IKSQRSVQ
+592 IKAQRSMQV
-600 FVLGGDYDFLVYGR
+600 VLGADYDFMVYDR
-614 PFKFTTEVYY
+614 PFKFTTEIYY
-624 KKLDRLIPYNVDNVR
+624 KRLDRLIPYNLDNVR

-644 ENCAHGYA
+644 DNCAHGYA

-672 FSLMSTKENIAGKWL
+672 LSLMSTRENIGGKWL
-687 PRPTDQIYNLSL
+687 PRPTDQLYNLSL

-706 RKESWKMSLR
+706 RRESWKMSLR

-750 YKVFDYD
+750 YKVFDYS
-757 KHPHIYGKSGFFKDI
+757 KHPHVYGKSGFFNDI
-772 WMGVDALNLLGINN
+772 WMGIDALNLLGINN

-795 IQNTQFAVPNYLTGR
+795 IQNTQYAVPNYLTGR
-810 QLNLRIIAN
+810 QLNLRLIAN

>member
-1 MGKSDES
+1 MKHI
-8 RGQKYTLTPIC
+8 RPVLRQARTTAC
-19 TLLIRM
+19 LILIVCM
-25 RIKRHTL
+25 
-32 TAVLLCLAII
+32 AMPV
-42 AQARR
+42 QARR
-47 VYIYGRVTDEAGQP
+47 VHIHGRVYDEAGEP
-61 VELATVNEELTL
+61 VELATVNEERTL

-84 SFNVN
+84 SLNVS
-89 TRTDTLNLVFRMV
+89 TQSDTVNLVFRMI
-102 GHETRKRTLVSPPD
+102 GHETRRRTLVSPQD
-116 TVRLDIMLPTSN
+116 TVQLDVLLPTSN
-128 YTLEN
+128 YTLQN
-133 VDINATRRQTGGM
+133 VDINATRSQTDGM
-146 QQINSEGLRFNAD
+146 QHISAEGIRFTAD

-238 AYGDKM
+238 EYGDKM

-250 NYRRPQKFESVL
+250 NYRKPKGFESVL
-262 MASLLGA
+262 TASLLGA

-279 FSFSGSV
+279 ISFSGSV

-313 YLCWTPNTKWEIGL
+313 YICWTPTDKWEIGL

-339 PTDRTTTFGTAK
+339 PTDRSTSFGTSEN
-351 DPKTFKVYYE
+351 PINFKVYYE
-361 GWESDRFNTLFGAL
+361 GWESDKFNTLFGAL
-375 DIKRKEENSIYRFN
+375 DIKRKEKNSVYRLN
-389 LSAFG
+389 LSAF
-394 SRESES
+394 SSQESES

-409 DEATGSGS
+409 DESNQDENM
-417 LAVGSFMQHARN
+417 AVGSFMQHARN
-429 RLKSTVYTASLK
+429 RLKSTVYTASFK
-441 GTHDTDI
+441 GTHKTDHA
-448 LGTIGW
+448 GTIGW
-454 GVEYRHESV
+454 GIEYRHEAV

-481 YTQTGPLEMIYSL
+481 YTQSGPMEMIYSL
-494 KSDHGVSNDKAAA
+494 KSDHGISNNKAAA

-513 RFNTGIGLFT
+513 KFNTGVGLLT
-523 LNAGLR
+523 LNAGVR
-529 TSWWSWN
+529 ASWWSWN
-536 GEAIFS
+536 NEINFS
-542 PRLMVGFT
+542 PRVMLGFI
-550 PAFNDNFT
+550 PAFNENLT
-558 FRFSTGVYHQT
+558 FRFSTGVYYQT

-580 TGGIY
+580 AGGIY
-585 QVNLNKN
+585 QVNLNKD
-592 IKSQRSVQ
+592 IRSQRSIQ
-600 FVLGGDYDFLVYGR
+600 FVLGGDYDFRVYDR
-614 PFKFTTEVYY
+614 PFKFTTEIYY
-624 KKLDRLIPYNVDNVR
+624 KKFDRLIPYNVDNVR

-644 ENCAHGYA
+644 ENCAYGYA

-672 FSLMSTKENIAGKWL
+672 FSLMSTKENIGGKWL
-687 PRPTDQIYNLSL
+687 PRPTDQLYNLSL
-699 YFTDYFP
+699 YFTDTFP
-706 RKESWKMSLR
+706 RRDYWKMSLR
-716 CSLADG
+716 CSFADG

-731 REKQVFRAPA
+731 REKQAFRAPA

-750 YKVFDYD
+750 YKIFDYS
-757 KHPHIYGKSGFFKDI
+757 KHPHIYGKTGFFKDI
-772 WMGVDALNLLGINN
+772 WMGVDGLNLLGINN

-795 IQNTQFAVPNYLTGR
+795 ISNTQFAVPNYLTGR
-810 QLNLRIIAN
+810 QFNLRLIAN

>member
-1 MGKSDES
+1 M
-8 RGQKYTLTPIC
+8 GQKL
-19 TLLIRM
+19 LLI
-25 RIKRHTL
+25 L
-32 TAVLLCLAII
+32 AVCMALPL
-42 AQARR
+42 QARR
-47 VYIYGRVTDEAGQP
+47 VHIHGRVYDESGQP
-61 VELATVNEELTL
+61 VELATVHEELTL

-84 SFNVN
+84 SLNVS
-89 TRTDTLNLVFRMV
+89 TQTDTLNLIFRMI
-102 GHETRKRTLVSPPD
+102 GHETRRRTLISPQD
-116 TVRLDIMLPTSN
+116 TVQLDIMLPTSN

-133 VDINATRRQTGGM
+133 VNISATRRRSDGMQDINA
-146 QQINSEGLRFNAD
+146 EGLRFTAD

-170 TQAGVSTHN
+170 TQAGVSSHN

-208 LVRAGQQEGLS
+208 LVRSGQQEGLS

-226 ESISFSTGGFSV
+226 ESIIFSTGGFSV
-238 AYGDKM
+238 EYGDKM

-250 NYRRPQKFESVL
+250 TYRKPQGFESTL

-299 TKGEYDPSFLDYQT
+299 THGEYDPSFLDYQT
-313 YLCWTPNTKWEIGL
+313 YMSWTPNTRWEIGL

-361 GWESDRFNTLFGAL
+361 GWESDRFNTLFSAL
-375 DIKRKEENSIYRFN
+375 DIKRKEQNSVYRFN
-389 LSAFG
+389 LAAF
-394 SRESES
+394 SSHESES

-409 DEATGSGS
+409 DEATGSDN

-441 GTHDTDI
+441 GTHKTN
-448 LGTIGW
+448 LAGTIGW
-454 GVEYRHESV
+454 GLEYRHEEV
-463 SDHMREWEMRDS
+463 TDHMREWEMRDS

-481 YTQTGPLEMIYSL
+481 YTQTGPMEMIYSL
-494 KSDHGVSNDKAAA
+494 KSDYGISNGKAAA

-513 RFNTGIGLFT
+513 RLNTGLGLFT
-523 LNAGLR
+523 LNGGLR
-529 TSWWSWN
+529 ASWWSWN
-536 GEAIFS
+536 KEITVS
-542 PRLMVGFT
+542 PRLTVGFT
-550 PAFNDNFT
+550 PAFNEDFL
-558 FRFSTGVYHQT
+558 FRFSTGIYYQT

-580 TGGIY
+580 AGGIY
-585 QVNLNKN
+585 HVNLNRK
-592 IKSQRSVQ
+592 IKAQRSMQV
-600 FVLGGDYDFLVYGR
+600 VLGADYDFMVYDR
-614 PFKFTTEVYY
+614 PFKFTTEIYY
-624 KKLDRLIPYNVDNVR
+624 KRLDRLIPYNLDNVR

-644 ENCAHGYA
+644 DNCAHGYA

-672 FSLMSTKENIAGKWL
+672 FSLMSTRENIGGKWL
-687 PRPTDQIYNLSL
+687 PRPTDQLYNLSL

-706 RKESWKMSLR
+706 RRESWKMSLR

-750 YKVFDYD
+750 YKVFDYS
-757 KHPHIYGKSGFFKDI
+757 KHPHVYGKSGFFEDI
-772 WMGVDALNLLGINN
+772 WMGIDALNLLGINN

-795 IQNTQFAVPNYLTGR
+795 IQNTQYAVPNYLTGR
-810 QLNLRIIAN
+810 QLNLRLIAN

>member
-1 MGKSDES
+1 M
-8 RGQKYTLTPIC
+8 L
-19 TLLIRM
+19 
-25 RIKRHTL
+25 
-32 TAVLLCLAII
+32 AVCMALPV
-42 AQARR
+42 QARR
-47 VYIYGRVTDEAGQP
+47 VYIHGRVFDEAGEP
-61 VELATVNEELTL
+61 VELATINEEQTL

-84 SFNVN
+84 SFTVN
-89 TRTDTLNLVFRMV
+89 TRNDTLNLVFRMV
-102 GHETRKRTLVSPPD
+102 GHETRRRTLINPAD
-116 TVRLDIMLPTSN
+116 TVRLDMLLPTTN
-128 YTLEN
+128 YTLQN
-133 VDINATRRQTGGM
+133 VDINANRNRTDGM
-146 QQINSEGLRFNAD
+146 QDIRAEGLRFNAD
-159 ANGGSVESIIA
+159 ANGGSVESIIT

-250 NYRRPQKFESVL
+250 TYRKPKGLESVL
-262 MASLLGA
+262 TASLLGA
-269 SAYVGAGNDK
+269 SAYIGTGSDR

-286 RYKTTRYLLGTLD
+286 RYKTTTYLLGTLD

-313 YLCWTPNTKWEIGL
+313 YMCWTPDTKWEIGL

-334 RYNFT
+334 SYNFR
-339 PTDRTTTFGTAK
+339 PIDRNTSFGTAK
-351 DPKTFKVYYE
+351 DPKSFKVYYE
-361 GWESDRFNTLFGAL
+361 GWERDRFNTLFGAL
-375 DIKRKEENSIYRFN
+375 DIKRKDEYSVYRFN
-389 LSAFG
+389 LSAFN

-409 DEATGSGS
+409 NESDASESM
-417 LAVGSFMQHARN
+417 AVGSFMEHTRN
-429 RLKSTVYTASLK
+429 RLKSTVLTAALK
-441 GTHDTDI
+441 GTHYTDI
-448 LGTIGW
+448 AGSIGW
-454 GVEYRHESV
+454 GMEYRHETV
-463 SDHMREWEMRDS
+463 NDHMREWEMRDS

-481 YTQTGPLEMIYSL
+481 YTQTGPMQMIYSL
-494 KSDHGVSNDKAAA
+494 KSNHGISSGKVSAY
-507 FIQDTY
+507 IQNTY

-523 LNAGLR
+523 LNTGVRA
-529 TSWWSWN
+529 SWWSWN
-536 GEAIFS
+536 RETTFS
-542 PRLMVGFT
+542 PRLMMGFNPT
-550 PAFNDNFT
+550 FNENLT
-558 FRFSTGVYHQT
+558 FRLSAGVYYQT

-580 TGGIY
+580 TGGIC
-585 QVNLNKN
+585 QVNLNRD
-592 IKSQRSVQ
+592 IRAQRSIQ
-600 FVLGGDYDFLVYGR
+600 FVLGGDYDFQVYDR
-614 PFKFTTEVYY
+614 PFKFTTELYY
-624 KKLDRLIPYNVDNVR
+624 RKLDRLIPYNIENVR
-639 IVYYG
+639 IIYYG

-659 YGEFVPGTASWLT
+659 YGEFVPGTASWIT
-672 FSLMSTKENIAGKWL
+672 FSLMNTRENIGGKWL
-687 PRPTDQIYNLSL
+687 PRPTEQLYNFSL

-706 RKESWKMSLR
+706 RRESWKMSLR

-750 YKVFDYD
+750 YKVFDYS
-757 KHPHIYGKSGFFKDI
+757 KHPHIYGKSGFFNSI
-772 WMGVDALNLLGINN
+772 WVGADALNLLGINN

-795 IQNTQFAVPNYLTGR
+795 IQNTQYAVPNYLTGR
-810 QLNLRIIAN
+810 QLNLRLIAN

>member
-1 MGKSDES
+1 
-8 RGQKYTLTPIC
+8 
-19 TLLIRM
+19 M
-25 RIKRHTL
+25 RIKRYTL
-32 TAVLLCLAII
+32 IAVMLCLTIL

-61 VELATVNEELTL
+61 VELATINEELTL

-89 TRTDTLNLVFRMV
+89 TRTDTLNLTFRMI
-102 GHETRKRTLVSPPD
+102 GHETRKRTLISPPD
-116 TVRLDIMLPTSN
+116 TVQLDIMLPTSN

-133 VDINATRRQTGGM
+133 VDVTATRRRSDGM
-146 QQINSEGLRFNAD
+146 QDISAEGIRFTAD

-250 NYRRPQKFESVL
+250 TYRKPQGFESVL

-269 SAYVGAGNDK
+269 SAYVGAGNDR

-286 RYKTTRYLLGTLD
+286 RYKTTSYLLGTLD

-313 YLCWTPNTKWEIGL
+313 YMCWTPNTKWEIGV

-334 RYNFT
+334 SYNFT
-339 PTDRTTTFGTAK
+339 PTDRNTTFGTA
-351 DPKTFKVYYE
+351 DNPHTFKVYYE
-361 GWESDRFNTLFGAL
+361 GWEKDRFNTLFGAL
-375 DIKRKEENSIYRFN
+375 DIKRKEDNSLYRFN
-389 LSAFG
+389 LSAFQ
-394 SRESES
+394 SHESET

-409 DEATGSGS
+409 DENGADNS

-429 RLKSTVYTASLK
+429 RLKATVYTASFK
-441 GTHDTDI
+441 ASHATDL

-454 GVEYRHESV
+454 GLEYRQETV
-463 SDHMREWEMRDS
+463 GDHMREWELRDS

-481 YTQTGPLEMIYSL
+481 YTQTGPMQMIYSL
-494 KSDHGVSNDKAAA
+494 KSDHGISNDKASAY
-507 FIQDTY
+507 IQDTY

-536 GEAIFS
+536 NEITFS

-550 PAFNDNFT
+550 PAFNEDFT
-558 FRFSTGVYHQT
+558 FRFQAGVYHQT

-585 QVNLNKN
+585 SVNLNKD
-592 IKSQRSVQ
+592 IRSQRSIQ
-600 FVLGGDYDFLVYGR
+600 FVLGGDYDFRVYNR
-614 PFKFTTEVYY
+614 PFKFTTEIYY
-624 KKLDRLIPYNVDNVR
+624 KKLDRLIPYNLDNVR

-659 YGEFVPGTASWLT
+659 YGEFVPGTTSWLT
-672 FSLMSTKENIAGKWL
+672 FSLMSTRENIGGKWL
-687 PRPTDQIYNLSL
+687 PRPTDQLYNLSL

-706 RKESWKMSLR
+706 RRESWKMSLR

-731 REKQVFRAPA
+731 REKQTFRAPA

-750 YKVFDYD
+750 YKIFDYS

-772 WMGVDALNLLGINN
+772 WAGVDALNLLGINN

-795 IQNTQFAVPNYLTGR
+795 IQNIQHAVPNYLTGR
-810 QLNLRIIAN
+810 QLNFRIIAN

>member
-1 MGKSDES
+1 
-8 RGQKYTLTPIC
+8 
-19 TLLIRM
+19 M
-25 RIKRHTL
+25 RIKRYTL
-32 TAVLLCLAII
+32 IAVMLCLTIL

-61 VELATVNEELTL
+61 VELATINEELTL

-89 TRTDTLNLVFRMV
+89 TRIDTLNLTFRMI
-102 GHETRKRTLVSPPD
+102 GHETRKRTLISPPD
-116 TVRLDIMLPTSN
+116 TVQLDIMLPTSN

-133 VDINATRRQTGGM
+133 VDVTATRRRSDGM
-146 QQINSEGLRFNAD
+146 QDISAEGIRFTAD

-250 NYRRPQKFESVL
+250 TYRKPQGFESVL

-286 RYKTTRYLLGTLD
+286 RYKTTSYLLGTLD

-313 YLCWTPNTKWEIGL
+313 YICWTPNTKWEIGV

-334 RYNFT
+334 SYNFT
-339 PTDRTTTFGTAK
+339 PTDRNTTFGTAEN
-351 DPKTFKVYYE
+351 PHTFKVYYE
-361 GWESDRFNTLFGAL
+361 GWEKDRFNTLFGAL
-375 DIKRKEENSIYRFN
+375 DIKRKEDSSIYRFN
-389 LSAFG
+389 LSAFR
-394 SRESES
+394 SHESET

-409 DEATGSGS
+409 DENGADNS

-429 RLKSTVYTASLK
+429 RLKATVYTASFK
-441 GTHDTDI
+441 ASHATDL

-454 GVEYRHESV
+454 GLEYRHETV
-463 SDHMREWEMRDS
+463 DDHMREWELRDS
-475 AGYTLP
+475 AGYTLS
-481 YTQTGPLEMIYSL
+481 YTQTGPMQMIYSL
-494 KSDHGVSNDKAAA
+494 KSDHGIANDKASAY
-507 FIQDTY
+507 IQDTY
-513 RFNTGIGLFT
+513 RFVTGAGLFT

-529 TSWWSWN
+529 ASWWSWN
-536 GEAIFS
+536 NEITFS

-550 PAFNDNFT
+550 PAFNEDFT

-585 QVNLNKN
+585 SVNLNKD
-592 IKSQRSVQ
+592 IRSQRSIQ
-600 FVLGGDYDFLVYGR
+600 FVLGGDYDFRVYNR
-614 PFKFTTEVYY
+614 PFKFTTEIYY
-624 KKLDRLIPYNVDNVR
+624 KKLDRLIPYNLDNVR

-659 YGEFVPGTASWLT
+659 YGEFVPGTTSWLT
-672 FSLMSTKENIAGKWL
+672 FSLMSTRENIGGKWL
-687 PRPTDQIYNLSL
+687 PRPTDQLYNLSL

-706 RKESWKMSLR
+706 RRESWKMSLR

-731 REKQVFRAPA
+731 REKQTFRAPA

-750 YKVFDYD
+750 YKIFDYS

-772 WMGVDALNLLGINN
+772 WAGVDALNLLGINN

-795 IQNTQFAVPNYLTGR
+795 IQNIQHAVPNYLTGR

>member
-1 MGKSDES
+1 M
-8 RGQKYTLTPIC
+8 GQKL
-19 TLLIRM
+19 LLI
-25 RIKRHTL
+25 L
-32 TAVLLCLAII
+32 AVCMALPL
-42 AQARR
+42 QARR
-47 VYIYGRVTDEAGQP
+47 VHIHGRVYDESGQP
-61 VELATVNEELTL
+61 VELATVHEELTL

-84 SFNVN
+84 SLNVS
-89 TRTDTLNLVFRMV
+89 TQTDTLNLIFRMI
-102 GHETRKRTLVSPPD
+102 GHETRRRTLISPQD
-116 TVRLDIMLPTSN
+116 TVQLDIMLPTSN

-133 VDINATRRQTGGM
+133 VNISATRRRSDGMQDINA
-146 QQINSEGLRFNAD
+146 EGLRFTAD

-170 TQAGVSTHN
+170 TQAGVSSHN

-208 LVRAGQQEGLS
+208 LVRSGQQEGLS

-226 ESISFSTGGFSV
+226 ESIIFSTGGFSV
-238 AYGDKM
+238 EYGDKM

-250 NYRRPQKFESVL
+250 TYRKPQGFESTL

-299 TKGEYDPSFLDYQT
+299 THGEYDPSFLDYQT
-313 YLCWTPNTKWEIGL
+313 YMSWTPNTRWEIGL

-361 GWESDRFNTLFGAL
+361 GWESDRFNTLFSAL
-375 DIKRKEENSIYRFN
+375 DIKRKEQNSVYRFN
-389 LSAFG
+389 LAAF
-394 SRESES
+394 SSHESES

-409 DEATGSGS
+409 DEATGSDN

-429 RLKSTVYTASLK
+429 RLKSTVYTAFLK
-441 GTHDTDI
+441 GTHKTD
-448 LGTIGW
+448 LAGTIGW
-454 GVEYRHESV
+454 GLEYRHEEV
-463 SDHMREWEMRDS
+463 TDHMREWEMRDS

-481 YTQTGPLEMIYSL
+481 YTQTGPMEMIYSL
-494 KSDHGVSNDKAAA
+494 KSDYGISNGKAAA

-513 RFNTGIGLFT
+513 RLNTGLGLFT
-523 LNAGLR
+523 LNGGLR
-529 TSWWSWN
+529 ASWWSWN
-536 GEAIFS
+536 KEITVS
-542 PRLMVGFT
+542 PRLTVGFT
-550 PAFNDNFT
+550 PAFNEDLL
-558 FRFSTGVYHQT
+558 FRFSTGIYYQT

-580 TGGIY
+580 AGGIY
-585 QVNLNKN
+585 HVNLNRK
-592 IKSQRSVQ
+592 IKAQRSMQV
-600 FVLGGDYDFLVYGR
+600 VLGADYDFMVYDR
-614 PFKFTTEVYY
+614 PFKFTTEIYY
-624 KKLDRLIPYNVDNVR
+624 KRLDRLIPYNLDNVR

-644 ENCAHGYA
+644 DNCAHGYA

-672 FSLMSTKENIAGKWL
+672 FSLMSTRENIGGKWL
-687 PRPTDQIYNLSL
+687 PRPTDQLYNLSL

-706 RKESWKMSLR
+706 RRESWKMSLR

-750 YKVFDYD
+750 YKVFDYS
-757 KHPHIYGKSGFFKDI
+757 KHPHVYGKSGFFKDI
-772 WMGVDALNLLGINN
+772 WMGIDALNLLGINN

-795 IQNTQFAVPNYLTGR
+795 IQNTQYAVPNYLTGR
-810 QLNLRIIAN
+810 QLNLRLIAN